1 MESLIGFL
9 GPLVFQFDER
19 CAFLFLRHDNEKVSV
34 LRRGDRDV
42 FRTAECLH
50 EIRNRR
56 RVADDENDVVG
67 VFLAE
72 LGDEWSRIAW
82 RITRTA
88 FWAAAV
94 PGMRKTAKRK

>member
-1 MESLIGFL
+1 
-9 GPLVFQFDER
+9 
-19 CAFLFLRHDNEKVSV
+19 
-34 LRRGDRDV
+34 
-42 FRTAECLH
+42 
-50 EIRNRR
+50 
-56 RVADDENDVVG
+56 VADDENDVVG